1 MKGADDAMTYEE
13 RIHQLQRFLREPVL
27 YPIIERRAAD
37 IVENIRY
44 CLTMY
49 YCRAKNYTEDG
60 DGRRLCEASF
70 QTCSNMLRSYTEFV
84 RGMMMPCIETT
95 EDILLAVYGI
105 GSNAVL
111 LYREF
116 IRLSEAYPDFRFD
129 GCVMGA
135 AAHAQLS
142 YNLQLA
148 ICAPADTQA
157 GVLPKL

>member
-27 YPIIERRAAD
+27 YPIIERRA
-37 IVENIRY
+37 
-44 CLTMY
+44 
-49 YCRAKNYTEDG
+49 
-60 DGRRLCEASF
+60 
-70 QTCSNMLRSYTEFV
+70 
-84 RGMMMPCIETT
+84 
-95 EDILLAVYGI
+95 VYGI

-129 GCVMGA
+129 GCAMGA

-157 GVLPKL
+157 GVLPKP